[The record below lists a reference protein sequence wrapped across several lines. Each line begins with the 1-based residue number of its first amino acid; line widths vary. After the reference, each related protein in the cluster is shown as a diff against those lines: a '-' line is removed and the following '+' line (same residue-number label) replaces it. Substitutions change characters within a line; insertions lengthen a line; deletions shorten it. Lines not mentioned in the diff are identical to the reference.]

1 MSKKIGILGC
11 GWLGLPLA
19 KSLLEDKHTVY
30 GTTTSITKIAIL
42 EKDNIIPYHIVLTEI
57 GIEGN
62 IKEFLSEL
70 DFLIIN
76 VPPNLRSAPKESFV
90 EKMFHLHSEI
100 KISPL
105 KRIIFISSTSV
116 YGNISGLV
124 TEDSPAQPNTESGK
138 QLLASENIFLKDGQL
153 NTTVIR
159 FGGLI
164 GPKRHPVNFLSGKTN
179 LGNGDNPINLIHLND
194 CIGII
199 KTVING
205 DYKNQVLNGVYP
217 HHPKKEDYYTSEAIK
232 RGLLPPIY
240 TQNLNKIGNKTIASK
255 YLNVKTY
262 QFNTSIVR

>member
-1 MSKKIGILGC
+1 MSKRIGILGC

-19 KSLLEDKHTVY
+19 ISLLEDKHTIY
-30 GTTTSITKIAIL
+30 GTTSSDSKIAIL
-42 EKDNIIPYHIVLTEI
+42 EKHNIIPYLIVLNKI

-62 IKEFLSEL
+62 IKKFLSEL
-70 DFLIIN
+70 DLLIIN
-76 VPPNLRSAPKESFV
+76 VPPNLRSAPKESFA

-100 KISPL
+100 KNSPL

-116 YGNISGLV
+116 YGNINGII
-124 TEDSPAQPNTESGK
+124 TEDSPALPNTESGK

-153 NTTVIR
+153 DTTVIR

-164 GPKRHPVNFLSGKTN
+164 GPKRHPVKFLSGKTD
-179 LGNGDNPINLIHLND
+179 LGNGDDPINLIHLND

-205 DYKNQVLNGVYP
+205 DYKNRILNGVFP
-217 HHPKKEDYYTSEAIK
+217 HHPKKEEYYTSEAIK

-240 TQNLNKIGNKTIASK
+240 TRNLNKIGNKTIESR

-262 QFNTSIVR
+262 QFNTSIVS